1 MVQETRQIVIDRA
14 HELFNEHGLHAVG
27 VRDLAR
33 DLGLSPGN
41 VSYYFARKENL
52 IEALMEEFRTKN
64 RENMRQLQEATSLI
78 DLLTMYRHVFL
89 TQYEY
94 RFLARAIIDIIEEYP
109 RVAENYAATD
119 RERTRDLTQSF
130 QRMVGQD
137 LSPDTDAGMIS
148 AIVATCTLTARF
160 WLSEA
165 KLSFNEVDPT
175 TVVDHYL
182 ALIAHALR
190 PAATP
195 QAREQLQP
203 FLEGIIP
210 ATSR

>member
-1 MVQETRQIVIDRA
+1 MGQDTRQIVIDRA

-52 IEALMEEFRTKN
+52 IEALMDEMRAEN
-64 RENMRQLQEATSLI
+64 RENMAGLQKATSLVG
-78 DLLTMYRHVFL
+78 LLTRYRQVFL

-94 RFLARAIIDIIEEYP
+94 RFLARAIVDIIEEYP
-109 RVAENYAATD
+109 AIAERYAATE
-119 RERTRDLTQSF
+119 RERTRDLAGLF
-130 QRMVGQD
+130 GRMVGGD
-137 LSPDTDAGMIS
+137 LDSGTDARTIS

-165 KLSFNEVDPT
+165 RLSFENVAPAK
-175 TVVDHYL
+175 VVDHYL
-182 ALIAHALR
+182 AVIANSLWA
-190 PAATP
+190 AATP
-195 QAREQLQP
+195 DARKQIQP
-203 FLEGIIP
+203 FRDKVIP
-210 ATSR
+210 VKRR